1 MVFKIDLTFVY
12 DIREIQKKREKKPH
26 NNIP

>member
-1 MVFKIDLTFVY
+1 MVLKIDFTFVY
-12 DIREIQKKREKKPH
+12 DIREIQKKRERKPH